1 METSRHNINA
11 IASRQLTRRG
21 LFRGFAVAG
30 IGAASIA
37 LVGCG
42 DDDDDN
48 GDGNGNGGGNGDES
62 TLARARR
69 EGRIRIGFANEAPY
83 GFADAS
89 GEVTGEAPT
98 VAREVLSRLGVDEI
112 DAVVVPFGSL
122 IPGLQAGRFDI
133 IAAGMFI
140 NPERCDAITFSDP
153 DYCVPQA
160 FGVAAGNPLNLNSY
174 EDVAAN
180 PDATLGVQT
189 GAVEAGYAEA
199 LGVSSDQIVF
209 FDDIVAAGEGLS
221 SGRVDAI
228 AATSLAIAAEIERVG
243 GDVEMTDAFDVVIDG
258 ENASGCG
265 GYGFRNDDTELYE
278 EFNNTLVEMKD
289 GDEIKPLVL
298 EFGFDAEVDAAKGRT
313 AEELCTE

>member
-1 METSRHNINA
+1 MDSTRHNLQSLGTRA
-11 IASRQLTRRG
+11 VTRRS
-21 LFRGFAVAG
+21 LFRGVAIAG

-42 DDDDDN
+42 DDDDN
-48 GDGNGNGGGNGDES
+48 GNGDES
-62 TLARARR
+62 TLERARR

-98 VAREVLSRLGVDEI
+98 VAREVFSRLGIDEV

-122 IPGLQAGRFDI
+122 IPGLQAGRFDV

-140 NPERCDAITFSDP
+140 NPDRCDAITFSDP

-160 FGVAAGNPLNLNSY
+160 FGVAAGNPMGLNSY

-189 GAVEAGYAEA
+189 GGVEAGYAEA

-209 FDDIVAAGEGLS
+209 FDDIVSAGEGLS

-228 AATSLAIAAEIERVG
+228 AATSLAIRAEIERVG
-243 GDVEMTDAFDVVIDG
+243 GNVESTEAFDVVIDG
-258 ENASGCG
+258 QNESGCG
-265 GYGFRNDDTELYE
+265 GYGFRNGDGDLHEA
-278 EFNNTLVEMKD
+278 FNDILVQMKD

-298 EFGFDAEVDAAKGRT
+298 EFGFDDEVDAAKGRT
-313 AEELCTE
+313 AAELCEG

>member
-1 METSRHNINA
+1 MDSTRHNLYSLGTRA
-11 IASRQLTRRG
+11 VTRRS
-21 LFRGFAVAG
+21 LFRGVAIAG

-42 DDDDDN
+42 DDDN
-48 GDGNGNGGGNGDES
+48 NGNGDES
-62 TLARARR
+62 TLERARR

-98 VAREVLSRLGVDEI
+98 VAREVFSRLGIDEV

-122 IPGLQAGRFDI
+122 IPGLQAGRFDV

-140 NPERCDAITFSDP
+140 NPDRCDAITFSDP

-160 FGVAAGNPLNLNSY
+160 FGVAAGNPMGLNSY

-180 PDATLGVQT
+180 PDAALGVQT
-189 GAVEAGYAEA
+189 GGVEAGYAEA
-199 LGVSSDQIVF
+199 LGVSSDRIVF
-209 FDDIVAAGEGLS
+209 FDDIVSAGEGLS

-228 AATSLAIAAEIERVG
+228 AATSLAIRAEIERVG
-243 GDVEMTDAFDVVIDG
+243 GNVESTEAFDVVIDG
-258 ENASGCG
+258 QNESGCG
-265 GYGFRNDDTELYE
+265 GYGFRNGDGDLHEA
-278 EFNNTLVEMKD
+278 FNDILVQMKD

-298 EFGFDAEVDAAKGRT
+298 EFGFDDEVDAAKGRT
-313 AEELCTE
+313 AAELCEG

>member
-1 METSRHNINA
+1 MDSTRHNLNSLG
-11 IASRQLTRRG
+11 SRQLTRRG
-21 LFRGFAVAG
+21 LFRGAAIAG

-42 DDDDDN
+42 DDDDD
-48 GDGNGNGGGNGDES
+48 GNGNGGGGDES
-62 TLARARR
+62 TLERARR

-83 GFADAS
+83 GFADET

-98 VAREVLSRLGVDEI
+98 VAREVLSRMGIEEI
-112 DAVVVPFGSL
+112 DPIVVPFGSL

-140 NPERCDAITFSDP
+140 NAERCDAITFSDP

-180 PDATLGVQT
+180 PDARLGVQT
-189 GAVEAGYAEA
+189 GGVEAGYAEA

-209 FDDIVAAGEGLS
+209 FDDIVSAGEGLAS
-221 SGRVDAI
+221 DRVDAI
-228 AATSLAIAAEIERVG
+228 AATSLAIRAEIERVG
-243 GDVEMTDAFDVVIDG
+243 GDVESTEPFDVVIDG
-258 ENASGCG
+258 QNESGCG
-265 GYGFRNDDTELYE
+265 GYGFRNEDSDLYE
-278 EFNNTLVEMKD
+278 EFNNILVEMKD
-289 GDEIKPLVL
+289 GDEIKPLVV

-313 AEELCTE
+313 AEELCEG